1 MRRLDPEWLLS
12 LCGTPPSTEGEMMS
26 DQDSQPYVAALD
38 KVVCSFSLT
47 RGSRRLVLQPRKEEG
62 GVHGVRQPERQ

>member
-1 MRRLDPEWLLS
+1 
-12 LCGTPPSTEGEMMS
+12 MMS

-38 KVVCSFSLT
+38 IVVWTFSLT